1 MLALLL
7 CSCGKQNQDAARDKR
22 PSAELIE
29 RQMAQFAASNNAVA
43 ITDGPTN
50 WVLGLTVD
58 VENAFKRDG
67 KPVVVEVVFPDV
79 RRDESGSFFLEGEVT
94 VHALMMRVRVE
105 ARIYTNMVPKIRAA
119 RSELRG
125 LWVVMNVE
133 SVQSRPIENDQQ
145 EFVLRGNAT
154 TIESRPPGEWAE
166 RIAAPENGK
175 K

>member
-1 MLALLL
+1 MKVLFSITMLALLL

-105 ARIYTNMVPKIRAA
+105 ALIYAKSHATFPSPFRDDSDVVRICLDNLGAIFNRVVNTSTPVTTASRF
-119 RSELRG
+119 RS
-125 LWVVMNVE
+125 
-133 SVQSRPIENDQQ
+133 
-145 EFVLRGNAT
+145 
-154 TIESRPPGEWAE
+154 
-166 RIAAPENGK
+166 
-175 K
+175 